1 VSWLHASGAVLVA
14 AVCWGEG
21 AFTSAAARPSAAPAA
36 VGAKPAVTKLA
47 AGPPPTPRAA
57 QIPAA
62 LRAHAPQLEMSGL
75 AWSATLDR
83 YLVVVDD
90 SVDLTAN
97 ARHAPFVLA
106 LARSGKVDEETVPV
120 AGVDEIDDAE
130 SLTAGPNDTFYL
142 LTSHAPNRQGKLTK
156 PRRQLL
162 LLKLEQRRLRVMG
175 NVDLLH
181 GKGDVSHQLETVGLG
196 DAAVDLEAITY
207 RDGAL
212 YIGMK
217 APLLL
222 DDSAGIFRLEN
233 LDEVFAAGKVPKHT
247 LSLWGQVKLAVPPAG
262 AGAGVGAVGEGIAD
276 LSFGPDGALYLC
288 ANAPKGRLPDG
299 GGGLWRIA
307 TPKGGRM
314 EATLVR
320 RFPGLKPE
328 GVTVAPDSRAL
339 TLVFDRDRR
348 DPLWMTWPLD

>member
-1 VSWLHASGAVLVA
+1 VSGLHATVAVLVG

-21 AFTSAAARPSAAPAA
+21 AVSGLAAKSSAAPAVVKA
-36 VGAKPAVTKLA
+36 T
-47 AGPPPTPRAA
+47 AGPPPAPRAA

-90 SVDLTAN
+90 SIDLAQD

-106 LARSGKVDEETVPV
+106 MARTGKVDDETVPIV
-120 AGVDEIDDAE
+120 GVDELDDAE
-130 SLTAGPNDTFYL
+130 SLTAGPGDTFYL
-142 LTSHAPNRQGKLTK
+142 LTSHAPNRAGKLSK

-162 LLKLEQRRLRVMG
+162 LLKLEQRKLRVAG

-181 GKGDVSHQLETVGLG
+181 GKGDISHQLEKVGLG
-196 DAAVDLEAITY
+196 DAAVDLEAVTY

-217 APLLL
+217 SPLLL
-222 DDSAGIFRLEN
+222 DDSAAIFRLET
-233 LDEVFAAGKVPKHT
+233 LDEVFAGGKVPKHT
-247 LSLWGQVKLAVPPAG
+247 LSLWGQVKLSVPPANAG
-262 AGAGVGAVGEGIAD
+262 AGAGTVGEGIAD
-276 LSFGPDGALYLC
+276 LAFGPDGALYLC
-288 ANAPKGRLPDG
+288 ANAPKGRPHDG
-299 GGGLWRIA
+299 GGALWRIA

-328 GVTVAPDSRAL
+328 GVTVAPDTRAL

-348 DPLWMTWPLD
+348 DPLWMTWPLE